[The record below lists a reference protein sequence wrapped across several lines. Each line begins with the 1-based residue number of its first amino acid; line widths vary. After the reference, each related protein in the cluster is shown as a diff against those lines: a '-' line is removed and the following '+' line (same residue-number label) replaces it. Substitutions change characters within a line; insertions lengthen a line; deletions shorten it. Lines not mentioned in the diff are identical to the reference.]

1 MRHENEQRKPRKKR
15 GRKKD
20 RKPSPPP
27 TYFSVEATVMAKPI
41 NECTIF
47 RGNQLREEVTVKA
60 ILHGDS
66 WHSLYTVRFTN
77 KNLVQQARNLRGGD
91 KILVIK
97 GRFEER
103 PKREVRELRVAE
115 FVQI

>member
-41 NECTIF
+41 NECTSL